1 MTDSDYTKKIMN
13 YIKANKL
20 KIKSKFEQYLDNQ
33 DNRSLPNK
41 NKYYNFDFPISINE
55 QYENSYLEIFN
66 YSYFFRIDEGLF
78 ALINDCSL
86 LFTKFSEKNKNL
98 SEQQKTE
105 KIKDFFDSLIESDT
119 NKLEHL
125 LGYNVSEEYLR
136 RIKKGVDKLTLYFG
150 YKNIKNYLGNK
161 TLWTLGAGSFI
172 FSLGMGTL
180 TLLGPPIIFGPLT
193 GLGIVAIGIIAYYLY
208 KDYSIQRDK
217 KKIIKENKEII
228 ESFFKT
234 NSYLPKIVDLENN
247 NLLVISI
254 EKKKKL

>member
-1 MTDSDYTKKIMN
+1 MTDSDYTKKIKK
-13 YIKANKL
+13 YISDNRL
-20 KIKSKFEQYLDNQ
+20 KIISKFEQYLDKG
-33 DNRSLPNK
+33 SLPNK

-66 YSYFFRIDEGLF
+66 YSYFFRIDEGMF

-161 TLWTLGAGSFI
+161 TLWTVGAGSLFI
-172 FSLGMGTL
+172 YFFFRYGD
-180 TLLGPPIIFGPLT
+180 INF
-193 GLGIVAIGIIAYYLY
+193 IGASYYFW
-208 KDYSIQRDK
+208 
-217 KKIIKENKEII
+217 
-228 ESFFKT
+228 SFNRIRNCCNRYHCILF
-234 NSYLPKIVDLENN
+234 I
-247 NLLVISI
+247 
-254 EKKKKL
+254 